1 MTFRYIQNG
10 KIWEVV
16 TINFYN
22 QTITIRN
29 GSDLLVEAFDDKRLM
44 IEENEK

>member
-1 MTFRYIQNG
+1 MTFRYIQDG

-22 QTITIRN
+22 QTITIKS
-29 GSDLLVEAFDDKRLM
+29 GGDLLVETFDDKKL
-44 IEENEK
+44 IIQENEK